1 MWMHWMH
8 TSRLWCF
15 AGQQYTTPWL
25 QVTVPP
31 FQIICLKL
39 PMPANINWYLG
50 SNFVHL
56 PCSACALCQCT
67 LYSQHVHY
75 VIVHPATPPH
85 LPVNGPVSPPHM
97 SGCKPAGEFE
107 QMDLI
112 PSVWIDSNPNDA
124 TCLIAKIFVIAPNYH
139 LAIHCNKWQQVD
151 LNNKRWYLQINEISS
166 QSQWARPLVLAS

>member
-1 MWMHWMH
+1 MH

-56 PCSACALCQCT
+56 ACSACALCQCT
-67 LYSQHVHY
+67 LYSQHVHN
-75 VIVHPATPPH
+75 VIVHPAIPPH
-85 LPVNGPVSPPHM
+85 LPVNGPESSPHVA
-97 SGCKPAGEFE
+97 GCKPAGECK

-151 LNNKRWYLQINEISS
+151 LHKNRWYICGSI
-166 QSQWARPLVLAS
+166 R